1 MECLDANGFTCGL
14 VLFYLRKSTLAK
26 TMRKTCALAFVATLA
41 LTQIASVAQT
51 LPPNGL
57 MTVTLHSPKKYKV
70 TNAPHGRTSLPDNR
84 WAYDV
89 TRAYFDFT
97 VGEFRAFGKYDLSYG
112 TLSDGH
118 DDWFVVGIGDD
129 ERTVIKDL
137 GQQGWNEKFKA
148 PIIRPLPAL
157 KPGEHRYI
165 TTNGKG
171 LSLGLPSGIRGAPS
185 ARDQFIDE
193 WGNIGPPRD
202 STNRDINQ
210 MNIDRQ
216 PQATPQSK
224 PSKAGPGNFEMGIAI
239 GPKNSKRSR
248 PAPLLARVVLGH
260 LYLIHVVKAQS
271 DFYVLVHVDGLV
283 PRDHCTISWKRIPSP

>member
-1 MECLDANGFTCGL
+1 MDAKGFTRGL
-14 VLFYLRKSTLAK
+14 VLFNLGKSTLVK
-26 TMRKTCALAFVATLA
+26 TMRKTRSLAFAATLA
-41 LTQIASVAQT
+41 LAQIASVAQT
-51 LPPNGL
+51 LPPDGL
-57 MTVTLHSPKKYKV
+57 MTMILHSPKKYKV
-70 TNAPHGRTSLPDNR
+70 TNVPPLPSGRARPDDT

-97 VGEFRAFGKYDLSYG
+97 VDEFRALGKYDLSYG
-112 TLSDGH
+112 TLSDGQ

-137 GQQGWNEKFKA
+137 GQLGWNEKFKA

-171 LSLGLPSGIRGAPS
+171 LSQGLPSGIRGAPS

-193 WGNIGPPRD
+193 WWNIGPPRD
-202 STNRDINQ
+202 SINRDINQ

-224 PSKAGPGNFEMGIAI
+224 PSKAGAGNFEMSIAI

-283 PRDHCTISWKRIPSP
+283 PRDNCTISWKRIPSP

>member
-1 MECLDANGFTCGL
+1 MLLC
-14 VLFYLRKSTLAK
+14 LRKSTLIDAMK
-26 TMRKTCALAFVATLA
+26 KPCSLAFLATLA
-41 LTQIASVAQT
+41 LSQIASAAQT
-51 LPPNGL
+51 AAQTVPPDGM
-57 MTVTLHSPKKYKV
+57 MTVTLYSPAKYKL
-70 TNAPHGRTSLPDNR
+70 TNAPPLPSGRAG
-84 WAYDV
+84 WDV

-137 GQQGWNEKFKA
+137 GQLGWNEKFKA
-148 PIIRPLPAL
+148 PIIPPLPAL

-165 TTNGKG
+165 TTHGKG
-171 LSLGLPSGIRGAPS
+171 PSQGLPSGIRGAPS
-185 ARDQFIDE
+185 ARDQFIDVPLNGLPE
-193 WGNIGPPRD
+193 VPESNAGAGRMSEPLLPQSPPR
-202 STNRDINQ
+202 
-210 MNIDRQ
+210 
-216 PQATPQSK
+216 PQSK
-224 PSKAGPGNFEMGIAI
+224 PSKAGVGNFEMSIAI

-283 PRDHCTISWKRIPSP
+283 PRDNCTISWKRIPSP

>member
-1 MECLDANGFTCGL
+1 
-14 VLFYLRKSTLAK
+14 
-26 TMRKTCALAFVATLA
+26 MRKACSLAFVATLA
-41 LTQIASVAQT
+41 LSQIASVAQT
-51 LPPNGL
+51 AAQTVPPDGL
-57 MTVTLHSPKKYKV
+57 TTVTLHSPKKYKV
-70 TNAPHGRTSLPDNR
+70 KNAPPLPSGRARPDDT

-129 ERTVIKDL
+129 ERTVIKDW
-137 GQQGWNEKFKA
+137 GQLGWNEKFKA
-148 PIIRPLPAL
+148 PIVRPLPAL

-171 LSLGLPSGIRGAPS
+171 PSQGLPSDIRGAPS
-185 ARDQFIDE
+185 ARDQFIDVPLNGLPAVPE
-193 WGNIGPPRD
+193 SNAGAGRQSDPSLPQSPP
-202 STNRDINQ
+202 
-210 MNIDRQ
+210 
-216 PQATPQSK
+216 PPQSK
-224 PSKAGPGNFEMGIAI
+224 PSKARTGNFAMSIAI

-283 PRDHCTISWKRIPSP
+283 PRDNCTISWKRIPSP

>member
-70 TNAPHGRTSLPDNR
+70 TNAPHGRTSLPDNT

-165 TTNGKG
+165 TLSPKG
-171 LSLGLPSGIRGAPS
+171 PARGLPSDVRGAPS
-185 ARDQFIDE
+185 ARDEMTGPTMMRNPDDWPQFPPPLGSVRNAG
-193 WGNIGPPRD
+193 GNNGEKR
-202 STNRDINQ
+202 
-210 MNIDRQ
+210 
-216 PQATPQSK
+216 SK
-224 PSKAGPGNFEMGIAI
+224 P
-239 GPKNSKRSR
+239 
-248 PAPLLARVVLGH
+248 APVVARVVPSH
-260 LYLIHVVKAQS
+260 MYVIHVVKAQS

-283 PRDHCTISWKRIPSP
+283 PRDNCTISWKRIPSP